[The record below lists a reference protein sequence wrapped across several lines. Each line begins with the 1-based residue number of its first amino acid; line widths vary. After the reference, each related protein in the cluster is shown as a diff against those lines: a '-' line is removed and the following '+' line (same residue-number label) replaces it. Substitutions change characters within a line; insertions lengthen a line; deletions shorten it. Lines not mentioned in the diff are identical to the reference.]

1 MVVANACG
9 AAAAAAATTTL
20 LRPSPSREARH
31 LSLAGPALRR
41 SILRAERGSPSLS
54 CRCSNS
60 ATTSGG
66 DDGGHWDWNRWS
78 RHFSDTDQAESLS
91 SALKFQLQEAVEKE
105 DFLEAAKLKRA
116 IEEATSK
123 DVVAEVLSALKNA
136 IKEER
141 YHDASRLSKLAGSR
155 LIGWWAC
162 WAEDSDDPFGRIVQI
177 TPAFGRYVAKSY
189 SPRQLLNG
197 SSGSPLFEIF
207 IVRDDDGVYKT
218 QVVALQRV
226 TENLT
231 QFPSLVSKT
240 IDRPAAS
247 SSKYS
252 STEINPT
259 REVAAD
265 NSDDDTAEKREKS
278 ATETS
283 SKDNINNEDSSEEVL
298 DTIINFL
305 KERIPGF
312 KVKVVNVTV
321 PDEIK
326 TDSES
331 LEQLVKEDDEKNA
344 SSKDTKYEDRKSENI
359 QGKMF
364 SADGDSDSNETKD
377 TAQVFVGGVTYNK
390 EDDLSKSYMRV
401 PAEMDDVKKDSFFLH
416 IRGKS
421 VETGAGALK
430 PSKVRVAAVAAQSAS
445 DIMPSDLAKAILSGD
460 KSISKVSKEVR
471 EVIKLAF
478 SHAQRR
484 NRLSKTTFFNRIIS
498 DNRGL
503 DPFEGLY
510 AGAFGPYG
518 TEVVHLRRKYGNW
531 NDVNG
536 LNSDMNFFE
545 YVEAIK
551 LTGDLNVP
559 AGQVTFRAKI
569 GKKYHLPNKGLYPEE
584 LGVVSIYKGQ
594 GRIAEPGFKNPRW
607 VDGELLQ
614 LSGKGLG
621 PHIRDMLLG
630 FLYVVPEQSF
640 LVLFQPLRLPD

>member
-54 CRCSNS
+54 CRCGNS
-60 ATTSGG
+60 ATTSSG
-66 DDGGHWDWNRWS
+66 DDGGRSCSHWDWNRWS

-155 LIGWWAC
+155 L
-162 WAEDSDDPFGRIVQI
+162 
-177 TPAFGRYVAKSY
+177 
-189 SPRQLLNG
+189 
-197 SSGSPLFEIF
+197 
-207 IVRDDDGVYKT
+207 
-218 QVVALQRV
+218 VVALQRV

-484 NRLSKTTFFNRIIS
+484 NRLSETTFFNRIIS

-630 FLYVVPEQSF
+630 FLYVVPEKSF

>member
-1 MVVANACG
+1 MMVVANACG
-9 AAAAAAATTTL
+9 ATAATATL

-31 LSLAGPALRR
+31 LNLAGPVLRQP
-41 SILRAERGSPSLS
+41 ILSAERGSPSLS

-66 DDGGHWDWNRWS
+66 GDGGRSFSHWDWNRWS

-91 SALKFQLQEAVEKE
+91 SALKFQLQEAIEKE

-116 IEEATSK
+116 IAEATSK
-123 DVVAEVLSALKNA
+123 DVVAEVLSALENA

-162 WAEDSDDPFGRIVQI
+162 WAEDSNDSFGRIVWI

-207 IVRDDDGVYKT
+207 IVRDEDGIYKT

-231 QFPSLVSKT
+231 HFPSSVSKT

-259 REVAAD
+259 SEVATD
-265 NSDDDTAEKREKS
+265 NSDDDTAEKREKN
-278 ATETS
+278 AMETS

-305 KERIPGF
+305 NERIPGF

-326 TDSES
+326 TDTES

-359 QGKMF
+359 QGQMF

-377 TAQVFVGGVTYNK
+377 TTQVFVGGVTYNK

-401 PAEMDDVKKDSFFLH
+401 PAEMDDVKKDSFILH
-416 IRGKS
+416 ICGKS
-421 VETGAGALK
+421 AETGAGAPK

-445 DIMPSDLAKAILSGD
+445 DLMPRDLAKAILSGD
-460 KSISKVSKEVR
+460 KAISKG
-471 EVIKLAF
+471 
-478 SHAQRR
+478 R

-498 DNRGL
+498 DNSGL

-510 AGAFGPYG
+510 VGAFGPYG
-518 TEVVHLRRKYGNW
+518 TEVVHLRCKYGNW
-531 NDVNG
+531 NDANG
-536 LNSDMNFFE
+536 LNSDMDFFE

-551 LTGDLNVP
+551 LTGDLNV
-559 AGQVTFRAKI
+559 TFRAKI
-569 GKKYHLPNKGLYPEE
+569 GKKYHLPSKGLYPEE

-621 PHIRDMLLG
+621 PHIRGMLLG

>member
-31 LSLAGPALRR
+31 LSFAGPALRR
-41 SILRAERGSPSLS
+41 SILRTERGSPSLS

-66 DDGGHWDWNRWS
+66 DDGGRSCSHWDWNRWS
-78 RHFSDTDQAESLS
+78 RHFSDTEQAESLS
-91 SALKFQLQEAVEKE
+91 SALK
-105 DFLEAAKLKRA
+105 
-116 IEEATSK
+116 
-123 DVVAEVLSALKNA
+123 
-136 IKEER
+136 
-141 YHDASRLSKLAGSR
+141 
-155 LIGWWAC
+155 IGWWAC
-162 WAEDSDDPFGRIVQI
+162 WAEDSDDPFGRIVRI

-189 SPRQLLNG
+189 SPRQLQNG

-207 IVRDDDGVYKT
+207 IVRDDDGEYKT

-259 REVAAD
+259 SEVAAD
-265 NSDDDTAEKREKS
+265 NSDDDTAGKREKS

-326 TDSES
+326 TDTES

-344 SSKDTKYEDRKSENI
+344 SSKDTKYEDRKPENI

-401 PAEMDDVKKDSFFLH
+401 PAEMDDVKKDSFNLH

-460 KSISKVSKEVR
+460 KAISKVR
-471 EVIKLAF
+471 
-478 SHAQRR
+478 
-484 NRLSKTTFFNRIIS
+484 KTNC

-510 AGAFGPYG
+510 VGAFGPYG
-518 TEVVHLRRKYGNW
+518 SEVVHLRRKYGNW
-531 NDVNG
+531 ND
-536 LNSDMNFFE
+536 
-545 YVEAIK
+545 
-551 LTGDLNVP
+551 
-559 AGQVTFRAKI
+559 VTFRAKI

-584 LGVVSIYKGQ
+584 LGV
-594 GRIAEPGFKNPRW
+594 
-607 VDGELLQ
+607 
-614 LSGKGLG
+614 GLG

>member
-105 DFLEAAKLKRA
+105 DFFEAAKLKRA

-155 LIGWWAC
+155 L
-162 WAEDSDDPFGRIVQI
+162 
-177 TPAFGRYVAKSY
+177 
-189 SPRQLLNG
+189 
-197 SSGSPLFEIF
+197 
-207 IVRDDDGVYKT
+207 
-218 QVVALQRV
+218 VVALQRV

-259 REVAAD
+259 SEVAAD
-265 NSDDDTAEKREKS
+265 NSDDDTAEKRERN

-326 TDSES
+326 TDTES

-401 PAEMDDVKKDSFFLH
+401 PAEMDDVKKDSFILH
-416 IRGKS
+416 MRGKS

-445 DIMPSDLAKAILSGD
+445 DLMPSDLAKAILSGD
-460 KSISKVSKEVR
+460 KAISKVSKEVR

-510 AGAFGPYG
+510 VGAFGPYG
-518 TEVVHLRRKYGNW
+518 TEVVQLRRKYGNW

-569 GKKYHLPNKGLYPEE
+569 GKKYHLPKKGLYPEE

-594 GRIAEPGFKNPRW
+594 GQIAEPGFTNPRW

-630 FLYVVPEQSF
+630 FLYVVPEQSYM
-640 LVLFQPLRLPD
+640 VLFQPLRLPD

>member
-1 MVVANACG
+1 MMVVANACG
-9 AAAAAAATTTL
+9 ATAATATL

-31 LSLAGPALRR
+31 LNLAGPVLRQP
-41 SILRAERGSPSLS
+41 ILSAERGSPSLS

-66 DDGGHWDWNRWS
+66 GDGGRSFSHWDWNRWS

-91 SALKFQLQEAVEKE
+91 SALKFQLQEAIEKE

-116 IEEATSK
+116 IAEATSK
-123 DVVAEVLSALKNA
+123 DVVAEVLSALENA

-162 WAEDSDDPFGRIVQI
+162 WAEDSNDSFGRIVWI

-207 IVRDDDGVYKT
+207 IVRDEDGIYKT

-231 QFPSLVSKT
+231 HFPSSVSKT

-259 REVAAD
+259 SEVATD
-265 NSDDDTAEKREKS
+265 NSDDDTAEKREKN
-278 ATETS
+278 AMETS

-305 KERIPGF
+305 NERIPGF

-326 TDSES
+326 TDTES

-359 QGKMF
+359 QGQMF

-377 TAQVFVGGVTYNK
+377 TTQVFVGGVTYNK

-401 PAEMDDVKKDSFFLH
+401 PAEMDDVKKDSFILH
-416 IRGKS
+416 ICGKS
-421 VETGAGALK
+421 AETGAGAPK

-445 DIMPSDLAKAILSGD
+445 DLMPRDLAKAILSGD
-460 KSISKVSKEVR
+460 KAISKG
-471 EVIKLAF
+471 
-478 SHAQRR
+478 R

-498 DNRGL
+498 DNSGL

-510 AGAFGPYG
+510 VGAFGPYG
-518 TEVVHLRRKYGNW
+518 TEVVHLRCKYGNW
-531 NDVNG
+531 NDANG
-536 LNSDMNFFE
+536 LNSDMDFFE

-559 AGQVTFRAKI
+559 AGQARLFELRNFLACSTSDCSKAARACC
-569 GKKYHLPNKGLYPEE
+569 YLY
-584 LGVVSIYKGQ
+584 LSFLMILQVSIYKGQ

-621 PHIRDMLLG
+621 PHIRGMLLG

>member
-78 RHFSDTDQAESLS
+78 RHFSDTDLAESLS

-105 DFLEAAKLKRA
+105 DFFEAAKLKRA

-155 LIGWWAC
+155 L
-162 WAEDSDDPFGRIVQI
+162 
-177 TPAFGRYVAKSY
+177 
-189 SPRQLLNG
+189 
-197 SSGSPLFEIF
+197 
-207 IVRDDDGVYKT
+207 
-218 QVVALQRV
+218 VVALQRV

-278 ATETS
+278 ATEMS

-326 TDSES
+326 TDTES

-377 TAQVFVGGVTYNK
+377 TAQVFVGGVTHNK

-484 NRLSKTTFFNRIIS
+484 NKLSKTTFFNRIIS